1 MQMDTIR
8 IKTEQYILKL
18 AYECILAEET
28 WVTQGQLEGLTPM
41 KSEQAWNGLYSAA
54 DDINDVLV

>member
-28 WVTQGQLEGLTPM
+28 WVTQGIVGVTNTHE
-41 KSEQAWNGLYSAA
+41 
-54 DDINDVLV
+54 V